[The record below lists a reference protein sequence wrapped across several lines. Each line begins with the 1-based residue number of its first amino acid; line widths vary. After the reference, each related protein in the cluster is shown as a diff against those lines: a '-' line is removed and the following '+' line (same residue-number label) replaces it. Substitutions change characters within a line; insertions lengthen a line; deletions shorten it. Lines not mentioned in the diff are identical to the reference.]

1 MAPTKVCKPRP
12 SDQSEPLGPE
22 NLAPNIRPTN
32 KSSTIIV
39 NTPGDH
45 TSTPVNTQIAPKNQS
60 KSLIDNFLLK
70 ISNLVQKNNLTIIPH
85 FKFSGSV
92 GNLLP
97 TYVASTADPV
107 KMFTQDKR
115 LAVFTTTK
123 SLSSKSASGVQL
135 KTEGTELTLN
145 SQTLNQRPA
154 TTCVTQL
161 DGLTNFSNLPPASGV
176 QLKTGGT
183 ELTLHSQTLDQRP
196 APTCVTQL
204 DGLTNFSN
212 LPTALQ
218 LKTVKSSTG
227 GNKGPE
233 GTDLH
238 QLMNH
243 HALINDPMFCPHPE
257 VHSTSGHQANLEA
270 RHSNFLLPDST
281 NLETNTSNFLLPDSA
296 TLEAP
301 YSTKLMLETGS
312 VFSNS
317 NSNKQTGKSGSV
329 LSHPNS
335 NKQTLQSRRV
345 EFQPDQ
351 KQREYRTTYN
361 SFQLQVLEKVFSKN
375 HYPDFLTRHKLAM
388 KIGKSEIKI
397 CYWFQNRR
405 AKMRK
410 QDQDALLGRFLRQ
423 QLQGPTYPHYTSK
436 VPYFHH
442 LPASRMTTSSSSKPA
457 STSEPSSSS
466 AAPPFLPASTQSLQ
480 L

>member
-1 MAPTKVCKPRP
+1 MAPTKVFKPRP
-12 SDQSEPLGPE
+12 SDQSEPLGSE
-22 NLAPNIRPTN
+22 NPAPNLRPTN
-32 KSSTIIV
+32 KSSTVIV

-70 ISNLVQKNNLTIIPH
+70 ISNLVQKTNLTIIPH
-85 FKFSGSV
+85 FKFSGTV
-92 GNLLP
+92 GDLLP
-97 TYVASTADPV
+97 TNVASTADPV
-107 KMFTQDKR
+107 KIFTQDEH
-115 LAVFTTTK
+115 LDVFTTIK

-135 KTEGTELTLN
+135 KSEGTVLTLI
-145 SQTLNQRPA
+145 SQPQTLNQIP
-154 TTCVTQL
+154 TPTCLTQL
-161 DGLTNFSNLPPASGV
+161 DGP
-176 QLKTGGT
+176 
-183 ELTLHSQTLDQRP
+183 
-196 APTCVTQL
+196 
-204 DGLTNFSN
+204 TNFSN

-218 LKTVKSSTG
+218 LETDKSSTG

-233 GTDLH
+233 GLNLP

-243 HALINDPMFCPHPE
+243 HALINDPMFCPHAE
-257 VHSTSGHQANLEA
+257 VHSTSGNETNLET
-270 RHSNFLLPDST
+270 RHGNFLLPDST
-281 NLETNTSNFLLPDSA
+281 NLETRHSNFLLPDSA

-301 YSTKLMLETGS
+301 YPTELMLETGQGFS
-312 VFSNS
+312 NSNSNKQTGKSGPVFSQS

-335 NKQTLQSRRV
+335 NKQTGKSGSVLSPSNLNKQTLQSRRV
-345 EFQPDQ
+345 EFQPDK

-361 SFQLQVLEKVFSKN
+361 SFQLQVLENAFSKN
-375 HYPDFLTRHKLAM
+375 HYPDFLTKHKLAM

-397 CYWFQNRR
+397 RIWFQNRR

-410 QDQDALLGRFLRQ
+410 QTKMPHWEGFWQQ
-423 QLQGPTYPHYTSK
+423 QL
-436 VPYFHH
+436 PYLHH
-442 LPASRMTTSSSSKPA
+442 LPAPRMTTSSSSKPA